1 MDELD
6 IEEGREG
13 VPSTLLCAKV
23 GALVERDSP
32 NSKFV
37 FITCDEDGC
46 ATCGHMDAES
56 LAEALYGLIHKSNM
70 YRDAVIELLNKI
82 QAEA

>member
-1 MDELD
+1 MDEFE
-6 IEEGREG
+6 IEEGRLES
-13 VPSTLLCAKV
+13 PSTLLCAKV

-46 ATCGHMDAES
+46 GTCGHMDAES
-56 LAEALYGLIHKSNM
+56 LAKALYGLIHKSNM
-70 YRDAVIELLNKI
+70 YRDAVIKLLHKI